1 MKDNTLNKLGGTCS
15 ILVGVSYI
23 VAAVV
28 YLISPVKLQ
37 DAAGIPPGKFL
48 ETLSQNSTTYIVPLG
63 IAALDSLLTIAVI
76 LAVSENVRSVNEGW
90 VRWTSTLAI
99 VGSGVNAVEFLNRIT
114 LNPARAAAYVKGDA
128 AAKAALTVPGA
139 LAGLDPQ
146 AWVRFGAVG
155 LWILVVSLLA
165 LRGNIWPKSLA
176 YVGIGVAIAYCLVV
190 PTNLLQIQLF
200 TAIVGGISGVISW
213 PIWYIWLGLRL
224 REVGAGL
231 PD

>member
-28 YLISPVKLQ
+28 YLLSPVKVQ
-37 DAAGIPPGKFL
+37 DAAGIPPAEFL
-48 ETLSQNSTTYIVPLG
+48 ETLAQDSTAYIVPFG

-76 LAVSENVRSVNEGW
+76 LAISESVQSANPGW
-90 VRWTSTLAI
+90 VRWTSNLAI
-99 VGSGVNAVEFLNRIT
+99 VGSAVNAVEFLNRIV

-128 AAKAALTVPGA
+128 AVKAALTVPGA

-146 AWVRFGAVG
+146 AWLRWGAVG
-155 LWILVVSLLA
+155 VWILVVSLLA
-165 LRGNIWPKSLA
+165 LRGGTWPKPLA
-176 YVGIGVAIAYCLVV
+176 YVGIGVAIAYLLIVA
-190 PTNLLQIQLF
+190 TNLLQIQLF
-200 TAIVGGISGVISW
+200 TALVAGVGGVILF

-224 REVGAGL
+224 RKAG
-231 PD
+231 